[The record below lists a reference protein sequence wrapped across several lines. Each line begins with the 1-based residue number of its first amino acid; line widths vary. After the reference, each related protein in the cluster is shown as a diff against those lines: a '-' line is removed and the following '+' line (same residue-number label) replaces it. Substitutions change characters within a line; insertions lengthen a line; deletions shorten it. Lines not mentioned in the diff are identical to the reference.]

1 MNFVYNGKRLI
12 YKNRFEVKQMP
23 ESKKRTKK
31 NNKPT
36 QETVYKNPL
45 KKTWGKVVVIILVV
59 AFILGLVATTAIIV
73 WQAVFGM

>member
-1 MNFVYNGKRLI
+1 
-12 YKNRFEVKQMP
+12 MP